1 MISGNIY
8 YCISLKNTRPVHI
21 VYSRDAFRLSST
33 QKQDTSAS
41 SPAKIRRRGVQPI
54 TALCSFPQ
62 ITVSWWTHAQS
73 LWGVKGKYVF
83 MFHRRKSYMFEQLE
97 FEFGWNIALRCS
109 RHECARNP
117 RVTVTLYFPLC
128 WYRLCQRL
136 WREVWCAEGPNGQGA
151 LIRSLVN
158 TQMRCF
164 TCSQCDDAVVIAL
177 VFRAPARLRRWRS
190 RARRIRRPVRW
201 KQVRRNTHFII
212 N

>member
-1 MISGNIY
+1 MHLDSTLHKNKTRQLLARRKSGEEAFSQSQR
-8 YCISLKNTRPVHI
+8 CVHSLRYQWHDEHMHRV
-21 VYSRDAFRLSST
+21 
-33 QKQDTSAS
+33 
-41 SPAKIRRRGVQPI
+41 
-54 TALCSFPQ
+54 CE
-62 ITVSWWTHAQS
+62 QS
-73 LWGVKGKYVF
+73 KEKDVF

-117 RVTVTLYFPLC
+117 GVTVTLYFPLC
-128 WYRLCQRL
+128 CYRLCQRL
-136 WREVWCAEGPNGQGA
+136 RREVWCAEGPNGQGA

-164 TCSQCDDAVVIAL
+164 TCSQRDDAVVIAL

-201 KQVRRNTHFII
+201 KQVRRNTHLII